1 MIGIILHL
9 LMKDLRETCRMQMQK
24 LGSFTMKTLSIF
36 EDKEHY
42 LTVVDR
48 THRKNARRLRIRNC
62 NQLQTLLDNQ
72 APNTDYYITKYAKSD
87 VVWNIILDFDCEED
101 KKVAYTDCL
110 TLRGFLS
117 RKGINAVIVDSTNKG
132 YHLYIEIPPTNF
144 REFAMSEI
152 EEPSLFFKH
161 YVSELCQLG
170 AFKFKSLD
178 EVNYNASL
186 DGNIRLIGSRHPK
199 TDKEVYIKLG
209 EFTDI
214 IENPKYYEEA
224 MRFHTKVYEVAYD
237 NYRKELDEIEIK
249 RLQYANRL
257 KTHDDLLNKDLRDV
271 FKEIF
276 PLRRVKEYGE
286 YMWLS
291 CPFHANDSV
300 NFCVSPKFFFCT
312 SCGIKGNIFSL
323 IKMGYLEAP
332 KEEIWLTDGAKKV
345 LDNGNIKQ

>member
-1 MIGIILHL
+1 
-9 LMKDLRETCRMQMQK
+9 
-24 LGSFTMKTLSIF
+24 MKTLSIF

-87 VVWNIILDFDCEED
+87 VVWNIILDFDCEKD

-110 TLRGFLS
+110 TLRGFLN

-214 IENPKYYEEA
+214 TENPKYYEEA
-224 MRFHTKVYEVAYD
+224 MRFHTKVYEVAFK
-237 NYRKELDEIEIK
+237 NYKRELDDIETK
-249 RLQYANRL
+249 RLQYSNRL
-257 KTHDDLLNKDLRDV
+257 KTEDDLLSLDLRDV
-271 FKEIF
+271 FKSIF
-276 PLRRVKEYGE
+276 HLEKVREYGDVI
-286 YMWLS
+286 WAC
-291 CPFHANDSV
+291 CPFHNDS
-300 NFCVSPKFFFCT
+300 NPSFCITPTHYFCS
-312 SCGIKGNIFSL
+312 SCGEKGNIFTL
-323 IKMGYLEAP
+323 IKKGLVEPP
-332 KEEIWLTDGAKKV
+332 KQELWLTDGAKKV